1 MSNALGSVH
10 EKPLNQSRLGIVYVF
25 SIFCISSF
33 GDCSRLQHQ
42 GSTFFCRGGGGG
54 GGGGGRTG
62 RMMHCA
68 LLMANSRNFRLYQ
81 EQGVMVKRWTFNS
94 PVAGVQIVKNSAKWR
109 AEQKTN

>member
-42 GSTFFCRGGGGG
+42 ESTFF
-54 GGGGGRTG
+54 
-62 RMMHCA
+62 
-68 LLMANSRNFRLYQ
+68 F
-81 EQGVMVKRWTFNS
+81 
-94 PVAGVQIVKNSAKWR
+94 VAGAGWGWGANGAYDALCTING
-109 AEQKTN
+109 

>member
-1 MSNALGSVH
+1 MSNALGSAH

-42 GSTFFCRGGGGG
+42 ESTFFCRGGGG
-54 GGGGGRTG
+54 

-68 LLMANSRNFRLYQ
+68 PLMANSRNLRLYQ
-81 EQGVMVKRWTFNS
+81 EQGVMVQR
-94 PVAGVQIVKNSAKWR
+94 
-109 AEQKTN
+109 

>member
-1 MSNALGSVH
+1 MSF
-10 EKPLNQSRLGIVYVF
+10 QSFVF
-25 SIFCISSF
+25 RHLVIAAVCNTKKVPSF
-33 GDCSRLQHQ
+33 A
-42 GSTFFCRGGGGG
+42 GG

>member
-1 MSNALGSVH
+1 MSF
-10 EKPLNQSRLGIVYVF
+10 QSFVF
-25 SIFCISSF
+25 RHLVIAAVCNTKKVPSF
-33 GDCSRLQHQ
+33 A
-42 GSTFFCRGGGGG
+42 G

>member
-42 GSTFFCRGGGGG
+42 GSTFFCRG